1 MANIELCT
9 YENMSEEVK
18 VKADQ
23 TIKKTGQLGEIF
35 QLLAISDD
43 VFFATDNMVS
53 LYLLKK
59 TLLPFST
66 KQRIAILV
74 SIENG
79 CKMCVGIH
87 KQLARV
93 LGVDEHLVD
102 EISEGIDSL
111 SCLENE
117 KTLLRFAI
125 RASKKD
131 NYKIIKEDIQVVKD
145 AGYSEKEIFEAV
157 SIVGYFNYINTLSN
171 TFALGE
177 EY

>member
-1 MANIELCT
+1 MANIELCS
-9 YENMSEEVK
+9 YENMSEAVK

-23 TIKKTGQLGEIF
+23 TIKKTGNLGEVF
-35 QLLAISDD
+35 QLLALSDD

-53 LYLLKK
+53 LYLLKQ
-59 TLLPFST
+59 TLLPYST

-93 LGVDEHLVD
+93 LGVDEHLVE
-102 EISEGIDSL
+102 EIASGVDNL
-111 SCLENE
+111 SCTENE
-117 KTLLRFAI
+117 KILLKFCI

-131 NYKIIKEDIQVVKD
+131 NYKIMKEDIEFVKES
-145 AGYSEKEIFEAV
+145 GFSEKEIFEAV

-177 EY
+177 E

>member
-1 MANIELCT
+1 MANIELCS
-9 YENMSEEVK
+9 YENMSEAVK

-35 QLLAISDD
+35 QLLALSDD

-53 LYLLKK
+53 LYLLKQ

-93 LGVDEHLVD
+93 LGVDEHLVE
-102 EISEGIDSL
+102 EISEGIDNL

-117 KTLLRFAI
+117 KTLLRFCI
-125 RASKKD
+125 KASGKD
-131 NYKIIKEDIQVVKD
+131 NYKIWEADIDKVKN
-145 AGYSEKEIFEAV
+145 AGYTEKEIFEAV

-171 TFALGE
+171 TFGLGQE
-177 EY
+177 